1 MQTIYQI
8 DKNDLTEVIANI
20 VRETIQNLPKPKED
34 VKVDRID
41 IDEVSLLTGLKIP
54 QIYKLTHRNE
64 IPFKK
69 FGKRLV
75 FSRKEVCQWIDYQT
89 KHPSKKTVIDSIAA
103 SAEAKESRAK
113 RLKNN

>member
-8 DKNDLTEVIANI
+8 DKNDLTEVISAI
-20 VRETIQNLPKPKED
+20 VRDAISNIPKPKEEPRL
-34 VKVDRID
+34 DRID
-41 IDEVSLLTGLKIP
+41 VDEVSVITGLKIP

-75 FSRKEVCQWIDYQT
+75 FSRKEILQWVERQT
-89 KHPSKKTVIDSIAA
+89 KQPMKRTAVEEALSA
-103 SAEAKESRAK
+103 SAEARQRKVKHVQA
-113 RLKNN
+113 